1 MSLFKNLFNGD
12 KDENLKA
19 ESTLNWIPL
28 NSLSELDQ
36 IISDSNEETLAI
48 FKHSTRCGISSMV
61 KRQFEKNFEASL
73 KDFKVYYLDL
83 LAHRDVSN
91 AIEEKL
97 GVRHQSPQLVLIKN
111 GAVIDHASHNGI
123 LNVDFKKIN

>member
-12 KDENLKA
+12 KNENPKA
-19 ESTLNWIPL
+19 ESALRWIPL

-36 IISDSNEETLAI
+36 IISDSNKETLAI

-61 KRQFEKNFEASL
+61 KRQFEKNFDDSL

-97 GVRHQSPQLVLIKN
+97 GVRHQSPQLVVIKN
-111 GAVIDHASHNGI
+111 GAVIDHASHHAI
-123 LNVDFKKIN
+123 LDMDLKKK